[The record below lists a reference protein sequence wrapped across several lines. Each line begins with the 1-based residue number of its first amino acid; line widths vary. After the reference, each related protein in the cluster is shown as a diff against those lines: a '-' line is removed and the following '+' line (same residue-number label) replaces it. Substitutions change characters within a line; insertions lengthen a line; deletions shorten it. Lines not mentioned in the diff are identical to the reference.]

1 MTWVCHGI
9 FQMMVTPSTGIIER
23 VYAVQRTNI
32 ARDFVKSKIQQ
43 ENSRD
48 FFTSDNFLKT
58 SSLSNKLYPLST
70 KLSEQL

>member
-9 FQMMVTPSTGIIER
+9 FQMMVTPSIIEC

-70 KLSEQL
+70 QLSEQL

>member
-9 FQMMVTPSTGIIER
+9 FQMMVTPSIIDR

-48 FFTSDNFLKT
+48 FFFTSDVILFIL
-58 SSLSNKLYPLST
+58 
-70 KLSEQL
+70 

>member
-9 FQMMVTPSTGIIER
+9 FQMMVTPSIIER